1 MKFDSDDVIKAKY
14 YNNLF
19 LSATKLLDKHIDEPF
34 IIASNCVSLIA
45 GLTFHLLKN
54 YHYDY
59 KVNYYSNNLV
69 VKLEVATKQFII
81 VNQTDL
87 AKLDNITL
95 YFYYEGQEPGIL
107 CVD

>member
-1 MKFDSDDVIKAKY
+1 MRLESDDVVRAEY

-19 LSATKLLDKHIDEPF
+19 LAATKLLDRHINEPF
-34 IIASNCVSLIA
+34 IIASNCISLIA

-54 YHYDY
+54 YHYNY
-59 KVNYYSNNLV
+59 RVNYYSKNLIV
-69 VKLEVATKQFII
+69 NSQEEKQFII
-81 VNQTDL
+81 VNQADL
-87 AKLDNITL
+87 EKLDNVTL

>member
-1 MKFDSDDVIKAKY
+1 MRLESDNVVRAEY
-14 YNNLF
+14 YSNLF
-19 LSATKLLDKHIDEPF
+19 LAATKLLDSHINEPF
-34 IIASNCVSLIA
+34 IIASNCISLIA

-54 YHYDY
+54 YHYNY
-59 KVNYYSNNLV
+59 KVNYYSKNLIV
-69 VKLEVATKQFII
+69 NPQEEKQFII

-87 AKLDNITL
+87 EKLDNVTL